1 MDDFGGN
8 ARYFD
13 DTMREFRLERI
24 SVLLGDDGM
33 DQVDEVGVNS
43 MLLHVGDTM
52 DPDELKIIKAPYD

>member
-24 SVLLGDDGM
+24 SVLLGDDGSTPLSSTPLQAKM
-33 DQVDEVGVNS
+33 GVFHFI
-43 MLLHVGDTM
+43 L
-52 DPDELKIIKAPYD
+52 PDSSAA